1 MKAVTVT
8 LGLYDRLVLRKAH
21 RLCKQL
27 LTIEAFLRTG
37 TTKISAKDKKY
48 FDDIIED
55 CHKIQK
61 AIEAM
66 K

>member
-8 LGLYDRLVLRKAH
+8 LGLFDRLTLRKAH

-27 LTIEAFLRTG
+27 LTIESFLRTG
-37 TTKISAKDKKY
+37 AVKISAKDKKC

-55 CHKIQK
+55 CHKIQ
-61 AIEAM
+61 EALES

>member
-1 MKAVTVT
+1 MKTVTIT
-8 LGLYDRLVLRKAH
+8 LGLFDRLTLRKTH

-27 LTIEAFLRTG
+27 LTIETFLRTG
-37 TTKISAKDKKY
+37 TAKISAKDKKC

-61 AIEAM
+61 AIEAV